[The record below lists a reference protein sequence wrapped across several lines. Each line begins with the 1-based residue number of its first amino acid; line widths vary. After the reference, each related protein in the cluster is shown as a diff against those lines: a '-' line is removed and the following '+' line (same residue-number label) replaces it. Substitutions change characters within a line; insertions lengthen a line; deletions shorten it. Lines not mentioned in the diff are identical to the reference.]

1 MTSQVVLLNGFGV
14 AIASDSAMTLGESR
28 TYDTAEK
35 VFPIGG
41 VHPIAVLHSGSVFL
55 HEYPFQ
61 VLVSEWSQTLPK
73 DPLPTVEAYLQGFL
87 FWLTRLA
94 PSVSQKNQLD
104 QYGVYLN
111 AALKIAYT
119 ETKKIW
125 DAGTTNP
132 FAVAKETIKAKTQDM
147 MTWKKIQ
154 NSDADFVKG
163 LMSKNEEWN
172 QVRVEFWFN
181 DWPSDAELNQI
192 AMEYAFQYLQFGFW
206 AGQATLAFCG
216 FGKDQ
221 ILPAYS
227 RVDINGIIGNRCLWR
242 EGDNYSFNSRESDS
256 SFSIFSLGQTDTIFE
271 FLKGVDTQVVDLA
284 VEVAFEASDIGEEL
298 LKNEFMRRIDT
309 HPNKQEFSQIIEA
322 SLADEGRINEV
333 ASRVEK
339 LTNERFDQHME
350 DTRLERLRKVVR
362 GIPPATLASVAQS
375 LISIVPLRQ
384 ALSGELGTVGGPIDV
399 ATITRADG
407 FKWVKHKSVGHEFN
421 F

>member
-41 VHPIAVLHSGSVFL
+41 VHRIAALHSGSVFL

-61 VLVSEWSQTLPK
+61 VLVSEWSQTLPN
-73 DPLPTVEAYLQGFL
+73 DPLPTVEAYLQSFL

-94 PSVSQKNQLD
+94 PSVSQKNQTD
-104 QYGVYLN
+104 QYGVHFE
-111 AALKIAYT
+111 AALGIAYR
-119 ETKKIW
+119 ETKKIC
-125 DAGTTNP
+125 DAGTANA
-132 FAVAKETIKAKTQDM
+132 FAIAKETIKTKTQDM
-147 MTWKKIQ
+147 LTWKKIQ
-154 NSDADFVKG
+154 NSDADFIRG
-163 LMSKNEEWN
+163 LMSKHEEWN
-172 QVRVEFWFN
+172 KGRVEYWFD
-181 DWPSDAELNQI
+181 DWPADTELNQL
-192 AMEYAFQYLQFGFW
+192 AMEYAFQYLQFGYW
-206 AGQATLAFCG
+206 SGRATLAFCG

-227 RVDINGIIGNRCLWR
+227 RVDIYGIIGNRCLWR
-242 EGDNYSFNSRESDS
+242 EIENSSYNPQVEDRL
-256 SFSIFSLGQTDTIFE
+256 FSIYPLGQTDAIFE
-271 FLKGVDTQVVDLA
+271 FLKGVDSQVVDLA
-284 VEVAFEASDIGEEL
+284 IEVAFEASDIGEEL
-298 LKNEFMRRIDT
+298 LKNEIIKRIDT
-309 HPNKQEFSQIIEA
+309 HPNKQEFSQLIES
-322 SLADEGRINEV
+322 SLEDEGRINEV

-339 LTNERFDQHME
+339 LTNERFEQHME

-407 FKWVKHKSVGHEFN
+407 FKWVQHKSIGL
-421 F
+421 